1 MKLHRAYFISFHLSN
16 VGQFFLVLN
25 SKGLYQSSG
34 KEKESCCLVFPSS
47 KQKKHVKLGTSIVQR
62 RLKNRDRR
70 AKLLCFKSKPFAFL
84 SFSCPSPS
92 SLLKLPNVYRLFVR
106 REKKKWLLS
115 GEVAVSGDSTTDCFH
130 SRCRQLC
137 KFIRTKDS
145 FYIRKKSNPH
155 RVSFLVL

>member
-1 MKLHRAYFISFHLSN
+1 MSC
-16 VGQFFLVLN
+16 VLVL
-25 SKGLYQSSG
+25 
-34 KEKESCCLVFPSS
+34 
-47 KQKKHVKLGTSIVQR
+47 KKKNAKLGTSIVQR
-62 RLKNRDRR
+62 RLRNRDRR

-137 KFIRTKDS
+137 KFISTKES
-145 FYIRKKSNPH
+145 FYIRKKSNPQ
-155 RVSFLVL
+155 RLPFLVHLHGRCFIVLYTIMASMTSTKKNLANTQPSPEPS